1 MTPEEKEY
9 LNSYIKITAGKLISE
24 NLTSE
29 TVTIENAKVKTENC
43 VGAHIL
49 HDCIDNCFDEIIF
62 EMSQM
67 TRIN

>member
-9 LNSYIKITAGKLISE
+9 LNSYVRVTAGKLISE
-24 NLTSE
+24 DLTSE
-29 TVTIENAKVKTENC
+29 TVTVEKAKSKTENC

-49 HDCIDNCFDEIIF
+49 HDCIDNCFDEIISQ
-62 EMSQM
+62 MSQM